1 MDTRYRLSRLYL
13 AASILLTL
21 SVPSCVIV
29 GMTEH
34 RVEFRKDGTG
44 RAWLRLTDIRSD
56 GATDSA
62 LARDFAIMMDSF
74 EKEGIDDFE
83 KGGRKVTNR
92 RFIVHGD
99 TLSAEIEYTFDSLE
113 AVEGLNV
120 TEQEIF
126 IIVPAGREVVRTNGK
141 IGVGE
146 GGSLRIVWDRHAE
159 IILYNIREK
168 GSLPG
173 VSLASHYVA
182 HAQE

>member
-1 MDTRYRLSRLYL
+1 VYL

-21 SVPSCVIV
+21 WFPSCVIV
-29 GMTEH
+29 GITEH

-44 RAWLRLTDIRSD
+44 KAWLRLTDIRSD

-62 LARDFAIMMDSF
+62 VARDFAIMMDSF

-83 KGGRKVTNR
+83 KGGRTVTDR

-99 TLSAEIEYTFDSLE
+99 TLSAEIEYIFDALQ
-113 AVEGLNV
+113 AIEGLNA
-120 TEQEIF
+120 TEEAIF
-126 IIVPAGREVVRTNGK
+126 IIVPAGREVVLTNGK

-159 IILYNIREK
+159 TILYNIREK

-182 HAQE
+182 RAQE

>member
-1 MDTRYRLSRLYL
+1 M
-13 AASILLTL
+13 LTL
-21 SVPSCVIV
+21 SIPSCVIV

-34 RVEFRKDGTG
+34 RVQFRQDGTG

-56 GATDSA
+56 GATDSTV
-62 LARDFAIMMDSF
+62 ARDFAIMMDSF

-83 KGGRKVTNR
+83 KDGRTITNR

-99 TLSAEIEYTFDSLE
+99 TLSAEIEYRFDSLE
-113 AVEGLNV
+113 AIEGLNV
-120 TEQEIF
+120 TEKEIF
-126 IIVPAGREVVRTNGK
+126 VIVPAGREVVRTNGK

-146 GGSLRIVWDRHAE
+146 GGSLRILWDRHTE
-159 IILYNIREK
+159 TIFYNIREK

-173 VSLASHYVA
+173 VSLAPYYVA